1 MKALQKDTV
10 REIKKSR
17 NRFLSIVAI
26 ITLGICFFVGIKS
39 TGPSM
44 KYTADQY
51 FKSQRL
57 ADIRLV
63 STYGFQEADVA
74 AIRNT
79 PGVAT
84 VSPGYSTDAII
95 EQGDK
100 RPVIKLMAQPD
111 AQGLNQPLLLAG
123 RLPENDHEILLE
135 QPQTKEDA
143 MVSDYAYQLGD
154 TITLA
159 QDAGDKPLSD
169 AVKSNSFTIVGFVR
183 SPLYI
188 SIERGSTTIGS
199 GKIGYY
205 GYIPAGNFAFER
217 YTEVY
222 VQSTASAS
230 GVSAYSE
237 AYQAAVNQLQND
249 FQTLGTQRLDIN
261 YADIM
266 AKAQDELGKGRAK
279 YNDGVTQFQQ
289 GIADGE
295 ASLEDARNQLL
306 SGEDALNQGWDE
318 YNTQIADSQAQL
330 EEAQKQIDQGEAELD
345 QGAQTLQQQLEAGE
359 TQLEVGR
366 QGIDQLQAAIA
377 QMEAQDPSAQLPAL
391 EAQLA
396 ELQAQIDQGEAGL
409 SALQSARAAVESQI
423 AALDP
428 AAPDYEAQ
436 LAALKAQLT
445 ELDNQLAALQADL
458 ETAEAARTQLQEA
471 IAGIHEFQAQLS
483 GLRAQLS
490 PAQAELAAGESAL
503 AQAKNDG
510 YNQLNAGK
518 AQLEDSKVQLA
529 DGWATF
535 AAGKQDGLNKL
546 MASRNQLDDGW
557 ASLSDGEA
565 QLTEQRAQGETE
577 LANAAQE
584 LADAEADIGK
594 LEFGKWYL
602 FNRDD
607 NPGYTSY
614 GEDAQRIDN
623 MAGVFPLIFLLV
635 AALVSFTT
643 MTRMVEEQRTQI
655 GTLKALGYCH
665 VQIASKFVIYALLAA
680 LVGSAIGLAIGLNTL
695 PYLIAGAYG
704 MLYQVPS
711 LVLAPPWLPIC
722 ISCLIAVLCTV
733 SAASIVTHIE
743 LKEHPSE
750 LMRPKAPK
758 IGKRIFLER
767 IPLLWKRLGFIEK
780 VTARNLMRY
789 KGRFFMTVI
798 GIAGCTALILAGFGL
813 HDAIFSMIPRQF
825 NNISVYD
832 GYIALKNEGTL
843 ADKASFKEMLNNES
857 RFSEN
862 MLVYQSRMK
871 IEKAGNA
878 AYKSAYLFVPET
890 APAIGDFV
898 HLQERQ
904 SGKAIDLQ
912 AAGAVLSEKIAND
925 LGVQVG
931 DSIRVYND
939 DESHEV
945 VIGAITE
952 NYLENYLY
960 LAPEVYEAAFGKPF
974 EVNMAYVNIPDTSTE
989 LENNIA
995 KDWLAKDGVV
1005 TMNFTGNIV
1014 ESSNNSMSSLSIV
1027 VVVMILS
1034 AGALA
1039 AVVLY
1044 NLTNINISERVREIA
1059 TIRVLGF
1066 YDMEVYTY
1074 IFRENI
1080 VLSGIGIFV
1089 GLFLGVLLNGFII
1102 HTVET
1107 DIAMFGR
1114 GIQWTSFLFS
1124 ILFTLAFTFIVNLIM
1139 MPMVKRISMVESL
1152 KSIE

>member
-100 RPVIKLMAQPD
+100 RPVIKLMAQPE

-159 QDAGDKPLSD
+159 QEAGDKPLSD

-249 FQTLGTQRLDIN
+249 FQTLGTQRLDVN

-266 AKAQDELGKGRAK
+266 AKAQEELNKGRAK
-279 YNDGVTQFQQ
+279 YNDGVTQFQT

-396 ELQAQIDQGEAGL
+396 ELQAQIDQCEAGL

-436 LAALKAQLT
+436 LAALKAQLM

-458 ETAEAARTQLQEA
+458 ETAEAARTQVQEA

-490 PAQAELAAGESAL
+490 QAQAELAAGESAL

-565 QLTEQRAQGETE
+565 QLAEQRAQGETE

-655 GTLKALGYCH
+655 GTLKALGYRH

-680 LVGSAIGLAIGLNTL
+680 LVGSGIGLTIGLNTL

-871 IEKAGNA
+871 IEKVGNA

-904 SGKAIDLQ
+904 SGKAIDLH

-974 EVNMAYVNIPDTSTE
+974 KVNMAYVNIPGTSTE
-989 LENNIA
+989 LENSIA